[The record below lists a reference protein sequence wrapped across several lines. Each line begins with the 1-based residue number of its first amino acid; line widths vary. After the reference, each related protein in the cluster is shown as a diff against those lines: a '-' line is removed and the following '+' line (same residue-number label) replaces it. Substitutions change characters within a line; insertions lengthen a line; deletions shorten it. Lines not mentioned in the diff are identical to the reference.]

1 MMQISRVRQPKSAA
15 RQAYDRLSHVY
26 DVLAGSS
33 ELQFILQGLDMLE
46 VKPGETVLEIGC
58 GTGNALVKIVK
69 MVGDLG
75 MVHGL
80 DLSPGMLQVA
90 GARSIKGC
98 HGNSAQLS
106 CGDGAGLPY
115 ASGVFSSLF
124 MSFTLELFDTPEI
137 PIVLAECWRVIQ
149 PGGKLGIVAMSI
161 SAQTNPVV
169 RLYEWIHAHFP
180 TYVDCRPIPAGAMI
194 QEAGFNINKL
204 LRKSMWGLPV
214 ELVLARKA

>member
-1 MMQISRVRQPKSAA
+1 MMQISRVRRPKSAA

-75 MVHGL
+75 TVHGL

-90 GARSIKGC
+90 GARSVKGC
-98 HGNSAQLS
+98 HGSRAQLS
-106 CGDGAGLPY
+106 CGDGAGLP
-115 ASGVFSSLF
+115 
-124 MSFTLELFDTPEI
+124 
-137 PIVLAECWRVIQ
+137 
-149 PGGKLGIVAMSI
+149 
-161 SAQTNPVV
+161 
-169 RLYEWIHAHFP
+169 
-180 TYVDCRPIPAGAMI
+180 
-194 QEAGFNINKL
+194 
-204 LRKSMWGLPV
+204 
-214 ELVLARKA
+214 